1 MNIGVAGADDN
12 AVVVVEQEV
21 AVQGVSPGLDREKE
35 AEQRGAMGD
44 GGGRNAPGR
53 RIQTDVAVQ
62 EVNCAGDEAGQ
73 QKQPQQPILDRDID
87 RQREEVEADVLVEQR
102 SFRPYGAW

>member
-21 AVQGVSPGLDREKE
+21 AIQSVSPGFDHEKE

-44 GGGRNAPGR
+44 CRWVKR
-53 RIQTDVAVQ
+53 SRLSVQTDVVVQ
-62 EVNCAGDEAGQ
+62 EIN
-73 QKQPQQPILDRDID
+73 
-87 RQREEVEADVLVEQR
+87 
-102 SFRPYGAW
+102 